1 MSLVFEEAEPEVP
14 SPRSRESDDDPV
26 RRYLKEMGRV
36 PLLNARQ
43 EVELGQRIEA
53 AEAALRRAVASTP
66 EGLAALLEAGEALRR
81 GERPPEEIIAPA
93 DRSDI
98 GAGDVRAALRGFAR
112 LRRLATP
119 AATTAVR
126 RGSGRA
132 ATRVRYSTARAERR
146 GAIQSVVA
154 SIPLHP
160 GLVASIAGAVLA
172 HGTNGA
178 PPGHRRKLRAE
189 IGRCQQEIRAAK
201 GALTEAN
208 LRLVVSVA
216 KRYLGGPLTLLDL
229 VQEGNLGL
237 MRAVDRFQYRRGFK
251 FSTYATW
258 WIRQGITRAL
268 ADQSRTVRM
277 PVHMVETLH
286 RVRRVEQTLTG
297 AEGEA
302 PLPEDIARGAGIS
315 VQKLRLLQDSA
326 RPPVPLQLP
335 VSDDSV
341 LGDFI
346 EDRGAPSPIDDVFR
360 GDLARQIQRSMATL
374 SPREREILRLRFGLD
389 DEDEHTLEQVGV
401 RFSVTRE
408 RIRQVEAKALRKLR
422 RPLRSQHL
430 LPFAKDR

>member
-1 MSLVFEEAEPEVP
+1 MSLVFDDAEPEVAL
-14 SPRSRESDDDPV
+14 PRPRETDDDPV
-26 RRYLKEMGRV
+26 RRYLREMGRV
-36 PLLNARQ
+36 PLLSARQ
-43 EVELGQRIEA
+43 EVALGQRMEA
-53 AEAALRRAVASTP
+53 AETALRRAVASST
-66 EGLAALLEAGEALRR
+66 EGLTALLAAGDAVRR
-81 GERPPEEIIAPA
+81 GSRPAEDVIALS

-98 GAGDVRAALRGFAR
+98 RPEDVRAALRGFTR
-112 LRRLATP
+112 LRRLAVP
-119 AATTAVR
+119 
-126 RGSGRA
+126 
-132 ATRVRYSTARAERR
+132 AERAGGLR
-146 GAIQSVVA
+146 PLPRSGPARRLSPAVSAKRREAIAMAVA
-154 SIPLHP
+154 AIPLHP
-160 GLVASIAGAVLA
+160 GLVAAIASEVLTVTAGARA
-172 HGTNGA
+172 ARTRA
-178 PPGHRRKLRAE
+178 LRAE
-189 IGRCQQEIRAAK
+189 IERCHREIRDAK

-216 KRYLGGPLTLLDL
+216 KRYLGGPLSLLDL

-286 RVRRVEQTLTG
+286 RVRRVEQALVG
-297 AEGEA
+297 ARGEP
-302 PLPEDIARGAGIS
+302 PLPEDVARGAGIS

-326 RPPVPLQLP
+326 RAPVPLQLP

-360 GDLARQIQRSMATL
+360 GDLVRQIQRSMATL

-430 LPFAKDR
+430 IPFAQDR

>member
-1 MSLVFEEAEPEVP
+1 M
-14 SPRSRESDDDPV
+14 
-26 RRYLKEMGRV
+26 
-36 PLLNARQ
+36 
-43 EVELGQRIEA
+43 
-53 AEAALRRAVASTP
+53 
-66 EGLAALLEAGEALRR
+66 
-81 GERPPEEIIAPA
+81 
-93 DRSDI
+93 
-98 GAGDVRAALRGFAR
+98 
-112 LRRLATP
+112 
-119 AATTAVR
+119 
-126 RGSGRA
+126 
-132 ATRVRYSTARAERR
+132 
-146 GAIQSVVA
+146 
-154 SIPLHP
+154 
-160 GLVASIAGAVLA
+160 
-172 HGTNGA
+172 
-178 PPGHRRKLRAE
+178 
-189 IGRCQQEIRAAK
+189 
-201 GALTEAN
+201 
-208 LRLVVSVA
+208 VSVA
-216 KRYLGGPLTLLDL
+216 KRYLGGPLSLLDL

-286 RVRRVEQTLTG
+286 RVRRVEQTLVGTN
-297 AEGEA
+297 GES
-302 PLPEDIARGAGIS
+302 PLPEDVARGAGIS
-315 VQKLRLLQDSA
+315 VQKLHLLQDAA

-360 GDLARQIQRSMATL
+360 GDLARQLRRSMATL

-389 DEDEHTLEQVGV
+389 DEDEHTLEQVGT

-430 LPFAKDR
+430 VLFAQGR

>member
-1 MSLVFEEAEPEVP
+1 MSLVFDDTEPEVEL
-14 SPRSRESDDDPV
+14 PRPRETDDDPV
-26 RRYLKEMGRV
+26 RRYVREMGRV
-36 PLLNARQ
+36 PLLTARQ

-53 AEAALRRAVASTP
+53 AETALRRAVASVP
-66 EGLAALLEAGEALRR
+66 EGLAALLEAGEALRQ
-81 GERPPEEIIAPA
+81 GIRPAEEVIALA

-98 GAGDVRAALRGFAR
+98 RTEDVRGALRSFAR
-112 LRRLATP
+112 LRRLAPP
-119 AATTAVR
+119 AGRAGVPRRSGTVRRRSPGSAAKRSGAIETAV
-126 RGSGRA
+126 A
-132 ATRVRYSTARAERR
+132 A
-146 GAIQSVVA
+146 
-154 SIPLHP
+154 IPLHP
-160 GLVASIAGAVLA
+160 GLVAGIAGDVLA
-172 HGTNGA
+172 GLARGVRLA
-178 PPGHRRKLRAE
+178 RPRALRAE
-189 IGRCQQEIRAAK
+189 IERCQREIRDAK

-216 KRYLGGPLTLLDL
+216 KRYLGGPLSLLDL

-286 RVRRVEQTLTG
+286 RVRRVEQTLVGTN
-297 AEGEA
+297 GES
-302 PLPEDIARGAGIS
+302 PLPEDVARGAGIS
-315 VQKLRLLQDSA
+315 VQKLHLLQDAA

-360 GDLARQIQRSMATL
+360 GDLARQLRRSMATL

-389 DEDEHTLEQVGV
+389 DEDEHTLEQVGT

-430 LPFAKDR
+430 VLFAQGR